1 MNQTILTYDAYLA
14 LLVVLVNF
22 VLATLIMVRTSRTI
36 LYIIF
41 FFVCISNMVWNFGDF
56 MTFFTGNQLWFYLS
70 LMGSGMLPALM
81 FHFINTLVYPERKST
96 FWILPA
102 YLFSGFLSFSGPL
115 AIIHPGV
122 QRFVDSELWNILYL
136 ILLGP
141 FILVGMIILCRA
153 IRRARS
159 EDERSRLGYILV
171 VMIIGVLTGLS
182 DLVQILRIP
191 VPPLGHAGCLAYSS
205 ILAIGVFKHRSTYDV
220 LAQMRVRL
228 QDLSEMAAGIA
239 HEIGNPLTSIKGAAD
254 LLGKKLKTL
263 DHPECREYHAVI
275 TEEIERINN
284 ILNNYRYFTKPLKAE
299 VDTISMNQVI
309 QKTVKLV
316 DVGILPLQLKLDLCS
331 TLPMVQADAS
341 LMKQVF
347 LNLIKN
353 AAEACGSKGEVVIKT
368 EAIPSFVKISF
379 TDDGPGIPP
388 ELKNR
393 VFEPF
398 FTTKSAGIGVGLS
411 ISQRIVQA
419 HRGRIEVNSR
429 SPRGTEFS
437 IFLPV
442 SR

>member
-56 MTFFTGNQLWFYLS
+56 MTFFTRNQFWFYFS
-70 LMGSGMLPALM
+70 LVGSGMLPALM

-96 FWILPA
+96 FWILLA

-141 FILVGMIILCRA
+141 FILVGMIILFRA
-153 IRRARS
+153 IQRTKS
-159 EDERSRLGYILV
+159 EDERSRLGYILA

-182 DLVQILRIP
+182 DLVQALKVP
-191 VPPLGHAGCLAYSS
+191 VPPLGHVGCLAYSS
-205 ILAIGVFKHRSTYDV
+205 ILAIGVFRHRTAYDV

-254 LLGKKLKTL
+254 LLGKRLKTME
-263 DHPECREYHAVI
+263 HPECQEYHALI

-284 ILNNYRYFTKPLKAE
+284 ILNNYRYFTKPLKVE
-299 VDTISMNQVI
+299 VDPVSMNQVI

-316 DVGILPLQLKLDLCS
+316 DVGTLNLELKLDLCS

-388 ELKNR
+388 ELQNR
-393 VFEPF
+393 IFEPF
-398 FTTKSAGIGVGLS
+398 FTTKTAGIGVGLS

-419 HRGRIEVNSR
+419 HRGRIEVNNR

-442 SR
+442 